1 MDMLSGAQ
9 ITAAKLTDWR
19 KLGQALHARFVI
31 GDLRAGAR
39 FVTAISEVGEAGGHL
54 EVRMRTRHVDLKV
67 ISDDVIYR
75 DDAGTQHQ
83 VEWVTRHDVD
93 LARRITEIAAQLS
106 LVADPRSITTV
117 ELALDTADAANLAPV
132 WSALLT
138 GGPRAGHDRRRR
150 ARCDR
155 PDAHPLVPR
164 SRSAPHSTPEVPH
177 RHPGAVRRR
186 RATYRRRS
194 RRGAVVVD
202 DSRVPGTTVLADPEG
217 NKACVG
223 TFQPAT

>member
-106 LVADPRSITTV
+106 LVADPQSITTV

-132 WSALLT
+132 WSA
-138 GGPRAGHDRRRR
+138 
-150 ARCDR
+150 C
-155 PDAHPLVPR
+155 
-164 SRSAPHSTPEVPH
+164 
-177 RHPGAVRRR
+177 
-186 RATYRRRS
+186 
-194 RRGAVVVD
+194 
-202 DSRVPGTTVLADPEG
+202 
-217 NKACVG
+217 
-223 TFQPAT
+223 